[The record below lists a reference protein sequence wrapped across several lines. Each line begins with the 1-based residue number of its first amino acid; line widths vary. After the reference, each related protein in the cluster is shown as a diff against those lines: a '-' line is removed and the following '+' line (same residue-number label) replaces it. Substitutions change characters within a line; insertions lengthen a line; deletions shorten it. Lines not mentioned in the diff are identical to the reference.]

1 MRKSHQR
8 NDSSDDSGE
17 ESLLNSH
24 VAALKKLARGV
35 PAELVNTKARVSSAN
50 KGHRG
55 NSLAI
60 ERRAELTEQGVT
72 STKKRQR
79 IESGK
84 RKVANASYQHT
95 RGSQQ
100 NRTSSQDRSKYT
112 LTKGSK
118 AVRDSSQRGTN
129 RSSGTRKNVPSS
141 PMFPQRVAQ
150 AKKTA
155 QDLTH

>member
-35 PAELVNTKARVSSAN
+35 PAELVNTKARVGSGN
-50 KGHRG
+50 RGQRG

-60 ERRAELTEQGVT
+60 ERKAELTEQGIT

-79 IESGK
+79 IESAK
-84 RKVANASYQHT
+84 RKAANSSYQQH
-95 RGSQQ
+95 RG
-100 NRTSSQDRSKYT
+100 
-112 LTKGSK
+112 
-118 AVRDSSQRGTN
+118 
-129 RSSGTRKNVPSS
+129 
-141 PMFPQRVAQ
+141 
-150 AKKTA
+150 
-155 QDLTH
+155 